1 MSILSGKYRIKQK
14 YLYLL
19 ERQWYREKCQSEK
32 LKSGFLFVVWV
43 RVKIYFVDEWPDFN
57 FDVDIVFRHI

>member
-14 YLYLL
+14 YLYL
-19 ERQWYREKCQSEK
+19 
-32 LKSGFLFVVWV
+32 WV